1 MDSYQTIGKLFES
14 TKAECLEVKLHQSLI
29 ALLIAIVTIIDELF
43 AEVDTQKMITKMIH
57 NPEYFERIK
66 RIFETD
72 PNPKIT
78 PKAA

>member
-1 MDSYQTIGKLFES
+1 
-14 TKAECLEVKLHQSLI
+14 
-29 ALLIAIVTIIDELF
+29 LLIAIVTIIDELF

-57 NPEYFERIK
+57 DPEYFERIK